1 MDILNNFNWI
11 ELLFILVLG
20 ILLFGPDRLPAIGA
34 KLGSY
39 ARVLRGLST
48 QFMAQWWNEAGVAGV
63 AHEGTDVVA
72 TVREAIAEVQSA
84 VRPIEEAT
92 ATAAA
97 VVSDARS
104 AVRPIGEAAAA
115 VAPEVRGAVRPI
127 EEAAAAVMPEAQ
139 VPAPAIGDTGHEP
152 LPRVSSEET
161 EGGLQEQALVE
172 RMAELEKQMR
182 ELQTALARLE
192 AERVVALS

>member
-39 ARVLRGLST
+39 ARALQSLSG
-48 QFMAQWWNEAGVAGV
+48 QFMAQWWEEAGVADV
-63 AHEGTDVVA
+63 TREGTDVVA
-72 TVREAIAEVQSA
+72 TVRK
-84 VRPIEEAT
+84 
-92 ATAAA
+92 
-97 VVSDARS
+97 
-104 AVRPIGEAAAA
+104 A
-115 VAPEVRGAVRPI
+115 VAEVRGAVCLALSRLAQVEVRAAVRPI

-182 ELQTALARLE
+182 ELQIALTRLE
-192 AERVVALS
+192 AERVVALSG

>member
-1 MDILNNFNWI
+1 MDILKNFNWI

-39 ARVLRGLST
+39 ARALQSVSG
-48 QFMAQWWNEAGVAGV
+48 QFMAQWWEEAGVADV
-63 AHEGTDVVA
+63 TREGTDVMA
-72 TVREAIAEVQSA
+72 TVREAVAEVRGA
-84 VRPIEEAT
+84 VRPIE
-92 ATAAA
+92 
-97 VVSDARS
+97 
-104 AVRPIGEAAAA
+104 EAAAA

-127 EEAAAAVMPEAQ
+127 EEAAAAVMPEVQ
-139 VPAPAIGDTGHEP
+139 GPAPAIRDNEP

-172 RMAELEKQMR
+172 RVAGLEKQMR

-192 AERVVALS
+192 TERGVALSE

>member
-1 MDILNNFNWI
+1 MDILKNFNWI

-39 ARVLRGLST
+39 ARALQNLSGH
-48 QFMAQWWNEAGVAGV
+48 FLAQWWEEAGVADV
-63 AHEGTDVVA
+63 TREGTDVVA
-72 TVREAIAEVQSA
+72 TVREAVAEVRGA
-84 VRPIEEAT
+84 VRPIE
-92 ATAAA
+92 
-97 VVSDARS
+97 
-104 AVRPIGEAAAA
+104 EAAAA
-115 VAPEVRGAVRPI
+115 VAPEVRDAVRPI

-161 EGGLQEQALVE
+161 ESGLQEQALVE

-182 ELQTALARLE
+182 ELQTALTRLE
-192 AERVVALS
+192 TERGVALSG

>member
-1 MDILNNFNWI
+1 MDILKNFNWI

-39 ARVLRGLST
+39 TRALQSLSG
-48 QFMAQWWNEAGVAGV
+48 QFLAQWWEEAGVADV
-63 AHEGTDVVA
+63 TREGTSVVA
-72 TVREAIAEVQSA
+72 TVREA
-84 VRPIEEAT
+84 
-92 ATAAA
+92 
-97 VVSDARS
+97 
-104 AVRPIGEAAAA
+104 
-115 VAPEVRGAVRPI
+115 VAEVRGAVRPI
-127 EEAAAAVMPEAQ
+127 EEAVAAVVSEAQ
-139 VPAPAIGDTGHEP
+139 VPAPAIGDTGHKS

-172 RMAELEKQMR
+172 RVAELEKQMH

-192 AERVVALS
+192 AERVVALSG

>member
-1 MDILNNFNWI
+1 MDVLKNFNWI

-39 ARVLRGLST
+39 ARALQSLSG
-48 QFMAQWWNEAGVAGV
+48 QFMAQWWEEAGVASV
-63 AHEGTDVVA
+63 AREGTDVVA
-72 TVREAIAEVQSA
+72 TVREAVAEVRGA
-84 VRPIEEAT
+84 VRPIE
-92 ATAAA
+92 
-97 VVSDARS
+97 
-104 AVRPIGEAAAA
+104 EAAAA

-127 EEAAAAVMPEAQ
+127 AEAATAVMPEVH
-139 VPAPAIGDTGHEP
+139 VPAPAIRDNES
-152 LPRVSSEET
+152 LPRISSEET

-172 RMAELEKQMR
+172 RVAGLEKQMR

-192 AERVVALS
+192 AERVVALSG

>member
-1 MDILNNFNWI
+1 MDILKNFNWI

-39 ARVLRGLST
+39 ARALQSLSG
-48 QFMAQWWNEAGVAGV
+48 QFMAQWWEEAGVASV
-63 AHEGTDVVA
+63 AREGTDVVA
-72 TVREAIAEVQSA
+72 TVREAVAEVRGA
-84 VRPIEEAT
+84 VRPIEEA
-92 ATAAA
+92 AA
-97 VVSDARS
+97 V
-104 AVRPIGEAAAA
+104 

-127 EEAAAAVMPEAQ
+127 EEAAAAVAPEVMGAVRPIKEAAAAVVSEAQ
-139 VPAPAIGDTGHEP
+139 IPAPAIGDTGHEP
-152 LPRVSSEET
+152 LPRISSEET

-172 RMAELEKQMR
+172 RVAGLEKQMR

-192 AERVVALS
+192 AERGVALSG